1 MIRIGLIVSVIFVFS
16 SCLKEELPI
25 PPHQQGDL
33 VLGQVELGTTYGLQ
47 IYYDLAT
54 NSVVKINQKTDW
66 DLAFEC
72 STEGWHVILNSSLA
86 MAAADMGELDFDQI
100 TETAGAEWNW
110 DHQTGELDSTAI
122 GDYRDGNHVYIVD
135 RGYNEMGT
143 QLGYKKIMLS
153 YIDGVYEIKSANLD
167 GTEEQ
172 IALIVKDA
180 SINFQ
185 AFSFNSHSAVDIEP
199 PNSSWDLLFTQYTH
213 IFQNPTMPYLVTG
226 VLLNRYETTCAED
239 EVTSFDEISLENV
252 SDFSFM
258 NDLNVIG
265 YDWKSYDGGSGQFT
279 IVEDRNYI
287 LKDNL
292 GVYHKLRFI
301 DYYNDLGEKGAPK
314 FEIQSL

>member
-1 MIRIGLIVSVIFVFS
+1 MIKIGVLVFALFIFS

-25 PPHQQGDL
+25 APHQQGDL

-54 NSVVKINQKTDW
+54 NTIVKTNHKTDW

-72 STEGWHVILNSSLA
+72 STDGWHVVLNSSLA
-86 MAAADMGELDFDQI
+86 MAAARIEDIDFDQV
-100 TETAGAEWNW
+100 TETSGADWNW
-110 DHQTGELDSTAI
+110 DHQTGSMDSTAI
-122 GDYRDGNHVYIVD
+122 GDYRNQDYVYIID
-135 RGYNEMGT
+135 RGYNEMGE

-153 YIDGVYEIKSANLD
+153 YTEDMYEIKSANLD

-172 IALIVKDA
+172 TSIVTKDT

-185 AFSFNSHSAVDIEP
+185 AFSFNSHSSVDIEP
-199 PNSSWDLLFTQYTH
+199 AKNSWDLLFTQYTH

-239 EVTSFDEISLENV
+239 EVTSFDDINLDNV
-252 SDFSFM
+252 SDFNFM
-258 NDLNVIG
+258 SDINIIG

-279 IVEDRNYI
+279 IVGDRNYI
-287 LKDNL
+287 LNDNL
-292 GVYHKLRFI
+292 GVYYKLRFI

>member
-1 MIRIGLIVSVIFVFS
+1 MIRIGIIVSVIFVIS

-54 NSVVKINQKTDW
+54 NSIVKTNHKTDW

-86 MAAADMGELDFDQI
+86 MAAAHVEGFSFEEVM
-100 TETAGAEWNW
+100 ETSDAEWNW
-110 DHQTGELDSTAI
+110 DHQAGYLDSTAI
-122 GDYRDGNHVYIVD
+122 GDYRNQDLVYIID
-135 RGYNEMGT
+135 RGYDEMGT

-153 YIDGVYEIKSANLD
+153 YADGVYEIKSANLD

-172 IALIVKDA
+172 TATIVKDA

-199 PNSSWDLLFTQYTH
+199 SNSSWDLLFTQYTH
-213 IFQNPTMPYLVTG
+213 VFQNPTMPYLVTG

-239 EVTSFDEISLENV
+239 EVTSFDDINLENV
-252 SDFSFM
+252 SDFIFI

-279 IVEDRNYI
+279 IVGDRNYI
-287 LKDNL
+287 LNDNL
-292 GVYHKLRFI
+292 GVYYKLRFI